1 MIRREFLITILLM
14 IYIISYTCTVINI
27 MFNLLFNARIVFLFN
42 IYFNKL
48 YLFKNLIIKRFK
60 IKIYITMLFI

>member
-1 MIRREFLITILLM
+1 MIRREFFITILLM